1 MSKESRIDEQ
11 IQHFYDNVPNV
22 GDALPLKEYLLK
34 HEDSRMAWYL
44 LGKEYEGKG
53 DTAKATYCFAQ
64 AGEIYEAFESKPA
77 PQLPE
82 AKPKKK
88 SGWKKW
94 TLALLLPLLLIGGA
108 AIAVNEL
115 MPDREDPAA
124 EVPPEGSASAT
135 PSASASASP
144 KPTPSSKPAPLPS
157 NVIPPDQI
165 AGAPGPNGP
174 GEGVLGGLLTQKPS
188 RQPRLLIAAPQLG
201 KWNDW
206 VKSGKPVA
214 TVASDRETGTAGVQ
228 WFDPKWCDCK
238 PADANS
244 NEVKLAARL
253 VESWKPMQEE
263 KLALRS
269 AMVRYKE
276 MTGSWPS
283 SPGAMAADYP
293 SNVMSGWSENMT
305 PWFDEL
311 KAALE
316 DKTDGKI
323 PRTVGWPERNGPDTG
338 HGTPSGTLS
347 PLANQPLEIIV
358 DKSNHRLAIVS
369 GDVIL
374 RNYAVGLGGSK
385 TPEGEFV
392 ITEKVK
398 DPNGGKGAYG
408 SRGMTL
414 SDGRYG
420 IHGTDEPNSIG
431 KDESLGCVRMKKEDI
446 EELYDLVP
454 MGTPVT
460 IAKGGL
466 PSELRAPQQRF
477 KLPSTQNETN
487 PRKVYDWL
495 G

>member
-82 AKPKKK
+82 NKTKKK

-94 TLALLLPLLLIGGA
+94 TAALLIPLLLVGGA
-108 AIAVNEL
+108 IIAVREL
-115 MPDREDPAA
+115 LPEADDTAAIETNVPESPAA
-124 EVPPEGSASAT
+124 SAG
-135 PSASASASP
+135 ASTAP
-144 KPTPSSKPAPLPS
+144 KPAVGSKPAPLPAG
-157 NVIPPDQI
+157 VIPPDQI
-165 AGAPGPNGP
+165 AGAPGPDDQGRS
-174 GEGVLGGLLTQKPS
+174 VLGETLTSKPS
-188 RQPRLLIAAPQLG
+188 RQPRLVVAVPKLG

-206 VKSGKPVA
+206 VKGGKPIA
-214 TVASDRETGTAGVQ
+214 TVTSDRESGLAGIQ

-238 PADANS
+238 PEDG
-244 NEVKLAARL
+244 KAAAKL
-253 VESWKPMQEE
+253 VEGWKPLQEE

-269 AMVRYKE
+269 AVIRYRE
-276 MTGSWPS
+276 QTGKWPD
-283 SPGAMAADYP
+283 SPEAMAGDYP
-293 SNVMSGWSENMT
+293 KNTMAGWSESMS

-311 KAALE
+311 KAVLA
-316 DKTDGKI
+316 DKKDGKI
-323 PRTVGWPERNGPDTG
+323 PQSAGWPDQTGPGSG
-338 HGTPSGTLS
+338 HGAPAGTLA
-347 PLANQPLEIIV
+347 PMAEHPMEIIV
-358 DKSNHRLAIVS
+358 DKSNHRLAVVS

-374 RNYAVGLGGSK
+374 RNYEVGLGGDK
-385 TPEGEFV
+385 TPEGKFF
-392 ITEKVK
+392 ISEKVK
-398 DPNGGKGAYG
+398 DPNGSSTGAFG

-414 SDGRYG
+414 SHTRYG
-420 IHGTDEPNSIG
+420 IHGTDEPDSMG
-431 KDESLGCVRMKKEDI
+431 KDESLGCVRMKTEDI

-460 IAKGGL
+460 IAEGGL
-466 PSELRAPQQRF
+466 PDELRAPPERF
-477 KLPSTQNETN
+477 RLPTTQNETN
-487 PRKVYDWL
+487 PHKVYDWL